1 MKETEVAQYL
11 SENPDFFNRH
21 LDVLEAIN
29 IPHPTRGVAI
39 SLLERQ
45 VMLLRKT
52 ASDHQSEFQRLVTV
66 ARENEAI
73 MHKSR
78 RLILAGLECSSLDE
92 FVSLM
97 HDILRN
103 EFEITYNGFILFSK
117 DILSANVRV
126 SDLDEAEPV
135 LKEILLRS
143 GCYSGVLS
151 VSESRYL
158 FGEVSDKV
166 MSAAVL
172 PLVSR
177 INGEAKYLG
186 VLALGSNTL
195 EKFSKDKGD
204 IFLSYLSELLS
215 AILLRLIK

>member
-1 MKETEVAQYL
+1 MKESDVAQYL
-11 SENPDFFNRH
+11 SDNPSFFKRH
-21 LDVLEAIN
+21 LGVLESLS
-29 IPHPTRGVAI
+29 IPHPVNGDAI

-52 ASDHQSEFQRLVTV
+52 ASDHQSEFQRLVAV
-66 ARENEAI
+66 ARENESI
-73 MHKSR
+73 MLKSR
-78 RLILAGLECSSLDE
+78 RLILAGLESDSLDE
-92 FVSLM
+92 FLSLM
-97 HDILRN
+97 DDILRN
-103 EFEITYNGFILFSK
+103 EFDILFNNFILFSNEPH
-117 DILSANVRV
+117 SSNVRISSV
-126 SDLDEAEPV
+126 DDAEPV

-151 VSESRYL
+151 VAESHYL
-158 FGEVSDKV
+158 FGDVSDKV

-177 INGEAKYLG
+177 INGDVRYLG
-186 VLALGSNTL
+186 VLALGSSSL

-204 IFLSYLSELLS
+204 LFLSYLSELLS